1 LKYFL
6 LTVNSTPNTLECR
19 FSQLLKEIEYMISYM
34 ILAAEYV
41 GVSNETLLLVFELH
55 YFKISFI
62 ALVQKNFLMLI

>member
-1 LKYFL
+1 
-6 LTVNSTPNTLECR
+6 
-19 FSQLLKEIEYMISYM
+19 MISYM

-55 YFKISFI
+55 YFKISFT